1 MKKFT
6 TLALTSALTAAMAC
20 TAFAADSKDVAV
32 AADGSFV
39 LTVDTTGVF
48 TTDEDEYARG
58 WLQTY
63 GAAINVTKVTLVSNG
78 AEVDVTEFA
87 VIDGS
92 DNNYTVYITP
102 EYDKDDTVKI
112 AGYTEDRAV
121 LEGITAINY
130 YVTKAGTGA
139 EDEWYGGAI
148 GSNDANKGWN
158 SVGQWSS
165 SEDDRGSKEFILV
178 AGATDPE
185 PSNPTGDTTPVVYL
199 AAVVALAGVALVAS
213 KKARA

>member
-20 TAFAADSKDVAV
+20 TAFAVDSKDVAV

-48 TTDEDEYARG
+48 TTDEEEYVRG

-63 GAAINVTKVTLVSNG
+63 GAAIDITKVTMVYNG
-78 AEVDVTEFA
+78 EEVDITEFA
-87 VIDGS
+87 VIDGTDS
-92 DNNYTVYITP
+92 NYTVYITP
-102 EYDKDDTVKI
+102 EYNDDDTVKV
-112 AGYTEDRAV
+112 AGYTEDRSI

-130 YVTKAGTGA
+130 YVTEAGAA
-139 EDEWYGGAI
+139 EDWYGGAI
-148 GSNDANKGWN
+148 GSNDKNKGWN
-158 SVGQWSS
+158 SVGQWTN

-178 AGATDPE
+178 AGATDSE
-185 PSNPTGDTTPVVYL
+185 PSSSTGDTAPVAYL